1 MDNRPADGRKLPATG
16 TGVRHDR
23 SGCIVLGMICLP
35 SSLCSNPMRR
45 ILPLLALAALLAA
58 PAARAQDIALSLTYA
73 SSVRSGAAAFGE
85 NARAAALR
93 VEVPFG
99 HVVPFGSL
107 AVASEMRQPICI
119 HDCGRDGTPYLV
131 TAGVDYR
138 LRDARPWV
146 LVPYVGVGPE
156 LLVWSGG
163 GTQLMAHG
171 HVGGDLFLNNDAA
184 FRLEL
189 QTAGAHTA
197 VSAGLR
203 LSM

>member
-1 MDNRPADGRKLPATG
+1 
-16 TGVRHDR
+16 
-23 SGCIVLGMICLP
+23 
-35 SSLCSNPMRR
+35 MRR
-45 ILPLLALAALLAA
+45 TFTLLALATLLAA
-58 PAARAQDIALSLTYA
+58 PAARAQDVALSLTYA

-85 NARAAALR
+85 NARATALR
-93 VEVPFG
+93 VEMPFG
-99 HVVPFGSL
+99 RVVPFASA
-107 AVASEMRQPICI
+107 AVASEMRRPICI
-119 HDCGRDGTPYLV
+119 PDCGRDGTPYLL

-138 LRDARPWV
+138 LRDARPWI

-163 GTQLMAHG
+163 GKEFMVHG
-171 HVGGDLFLNNDAA
+171 HVGGDLFLNNDVT

-189 QTAGAHTA
+189 QTAGTHTA